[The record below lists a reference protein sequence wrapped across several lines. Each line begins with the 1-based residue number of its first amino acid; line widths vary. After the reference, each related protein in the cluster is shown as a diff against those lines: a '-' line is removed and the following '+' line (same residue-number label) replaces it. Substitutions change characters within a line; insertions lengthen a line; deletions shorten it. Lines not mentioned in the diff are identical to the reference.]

1 MKTKRWLFFVLL
13 MSCTICRTEE
23 NLIADQQLNWVLLKN
38 GGADGALEKK
48 DKAFRISK
56 NTPGGRILVFNTRDY
71 AITPGKNYVVRVEYS
86 DCTPEFRPW
95 LMVNFP
101 TNKERR
107 PFDLFGKAE
116 QGVMECDF
124 VAQAKDTAIRIHL
137 VGGGDAPGVFTV
149 TKVTVNEKAAYCPP
163 DMFCRENFPP
173 ERLLKLRQTLP
184 KTFVQ
189 AKHNLENTRKEW
201 AGLSVTDRFANERVA
216 RRLDL
221 VENLIQCGEKYLKAH
236 DIDSVL
242 FAERFACDL
251 SIFENAFA
259 REIELV
265 KDHRSLPHKIL
276 SVRDFG
282 AGGDGVTDDAAAF
295 GNALDAAAKLT
306 EDNQV
311 TLLIPSGNYLF
322 KTPREVQRGYLLLK
336 DMRHLTLQGED
347 GTVLLGDRMEVN
359 GIALAGCYDVTVKN
373 ITFRLIEK
381 TFSQG
386 TIKSVMPADSSFL
399 YECDEGYAPPQAIGC
414 GQVHHPRTGEI
425 IKGATGKFP
434 SKVEALGGTLYKISI
449 GRAFNADKTYL
460 LEPGQKFVIPFRTAG
475 ASAVILS
482 NCSYCTLENVTVN
495 HSKTSAFGVAKSSNC
510 NFIRCR
516 VIPVAGAMLS
526 SNADGIHA
534 WWSSGGL
541 GSYVAECEFRNM
553 GDDSFNAYNGGILI
567 ASVRDGRLIAL
578 GDAQKGDRLTI
589 VSAEDGR
596 TKAESVV
603 KSCSKTEWKGYSAW
617 EIALED
623 ALPPNLLSYDELGSL
638 PYSAHEKN
646 LRNTGAKEYD
656 REPDIIFNLSRSGIG
671 TVLCRNDFRDNRN
684 NSIVVQSAHSLME
697 GNRIAR
703 VGIGV
708 RLGAFLTWKEGPGP
722 ANVICRDNVFTD
734 CSAGIQSGYQLITRK
749 NAQCRPL
756 RDFRITNNHF
766 RQGYNAIS
774 LDNVENIFLMGNTI
788 DGENTISL
796 GNTGHIQAI
805 DNRKNGKLY
814 PVMEFKHSRQ
824 TSLE

>member
-1 MKTKRWLFFVLL
+1 MKTKWWLFFLL
-13 MSCTICRTEE
+13 SMSCTICRAEE

-38 GGADGALEKK
+38 GGADGTLEKK

-56 NTPGGRILVFNTRDY
+56 NTSAGRILVFHTRDY

-86 DCTPEFRPW
+86 DCTPGFRCW
-95 LMVNFP
+95 VMVNFP
-101 TNKERR
+101 TDKERR

-124 VAQAKDTAIRIHL
+124 AAQAKDTAIRIHL
-137 VGGGDAPGVFTV
+137 VGGGDAPGALTV
-149 TKVTVNEKAAYCPP
+149 TKVTVSEKAAYCPP

-173 ERLLKLRQTLP
+173 ERLLKLQQTWP
-184 KTFVQ
+184 KTF
-189 AKHNLENTRKEW
+189 ARARLNLERVRKEW
-201 AGLSVTDRFANERVA
+201 AGLSVTDRFADERMT
-216 RRLDL
+216 RRGDL

-236 DIDSVL
+236 DIDGLL

-251 SIFENAFA
+251 SIFENAFDK
-259 REIELV
+259 EIELV
-265 KDHRSLPHKIL
+265 KDHRSRPLKIL

-282 AGGDGVTDDAAAF
+282 ARGDGVIDDAAAF
-295 GNALDAAAKLT
+295 KNALDAAAKLT
-306 EDNQV
+306 DSNQV
-311 TLLIPSGNYLF
+311 TVLIPNGNYLF
-322 KTPREVQRGYLLLK
+322 KTPQEAQRGYLLLK

-347 GTVLLGDRMEVN
+347 GAVLLGDKMEVN
-359 GIALAGCYDVTVKN
+359 VIALAGCRDVTVKN
-373 ITFRLIEK
+373 ITIRFLEK

-386 TIKSVMPADSSFL
+386 TIKSVAPADSSFL
-399 YECDEGYAPPQAIGC
+399 YECDEGYPPPQAIGC

-434 SKVEALGGTLYKISI
+434 SKVEALGGNLYKISI

-475 ASAVILS
+475 ASAVLFS

-526 SNADGIHA
+526 TNADGIHA
-534 WWSSGGL
+534 WCPVGL
-541 GSYVAECEFRNM
+541 GPYVAECEFRNM
-553 GDDSFNAYNGGILI
+553 GDDSFNVYNSGFLI

-603 KSCSKTEWKGYSAW
+603 KSCSPTEWNGYSAW

-623 ALPPNLLSYDELGSL
+623 ALPPNLLSYDELGTR

-656 REPDIIFNLSRSGIG
+656 REPDIIFNLNRSGIG
-671 TVLCRNDFRDNRN
+671 TILCRNDFRDNRN
-684 NSIVVQSAHSLME
+684 NSIVVQSAHSLIE

-722 ANVICRDNVFTD
+722 ANVICRDNTFTD
-734 CSAGIQSGYQLITRK
+734 CSVGIQSGYQLITRK
-749 NAQCRPL
+749 NAQDRPL
-756 RDFRITNNHF
+756 RDFRITDNLF
-766 RQGYNAIS
+766 RQGDHAIS
-774 LDNVENIFLMGNTI
+774 LDNVENIFLRGNTI
-788 DGENTISL
+788 DGETIISL
-796 GNTGHIQAI
+796 GNTGSIQAI

-814 PVMEFKHSRQ
+814 PVTEFKYSRQ